1 MWQPETWVQML
12 QPIVNFLNQ
21 VVQRLGCNTEDQLQ
35 QMQQSVA
42 SLQQTAQAFKE
53 HGACAGD
60 YVWLSSL
67 QGHTKWCRGCAL
79 PLWLSSRLPGEQ
91 PVAAPDCLRA
101 VLNMTTRR

>member
-35 QMQQSVA
+35 QMQQSIA

-60 YVWLSSL
+60 YS
-67 QGHTKWCRGCAL
+67 
-79 PLWLSSRLPGEQ
+79 
-91 PVAAPDCLRA
+91 
-101 VLNMTTRR
+101 VLNNLGNLDRQADLVGSLWQSKWPSTTQYFWQLRRQS

>member
-1 MWQPETWVQML
+1 MWQPETWVQLL

-21 VVQRLGCNTEDQLQ
+21 VVQRLGCHTEHQLQ

-60 YVWLSSL
+60 YSVMNNLGNLDRQAVSCCFTLAKQIAITSIL
-67 QGHTKWCRGCAL
+67 HTSISGNLDA
-79 PLWLSSRLPGEQ
+79 
-91 PVAAPDCLRA
+91 RA
-101 VLNMTTRR
+101 RFLAWT

>member
-35 QMQQSVA
+35 QMQQSIA
-42 SLQQTAQAFKE
+42 SLQQTAQAFKG

-60 YVWLSSL
+60 YGVVNNLGNLDRQAFS
-67 QGHTKWCRGCAL
+67 C
-79 PLWLSSRLPGEQ
+79 
-91 PVAAPDCLRA
+91 
-101 VLNMTTRR
+101 

>member
-1 MWQPETWVQML
+1 ML

-35 QMQQSVA
+35 QMQQSIA

-60 YVWLSSL
+60 YS
-67 QGHTKWCRGCAL
+67 
-79 PLWLSSRLPGEQ
+79 
-91 PVAAPDCLRA
+91 
-101 VLNMTTRR
+101 VLNNLGNLDRQADLVDSLWQSKWPSTIQYFWQLRRQS